1 MDNEILRLDTTHLSR
16 IGDGGFKYLANHRR
30 RPPIAILQPD
40 QGLFRFL
47 AADQV
52 HDKASLARGDP
63 RIAMACFE
71 KDFSF

>member
-1 MDNEILRLDTTHLSR
+1 MDNEILGLDTTHLSR

-30 RPPIAILQPD
+30 RPPITILQPH

-52 HDKASLARGDP
+52 HDKASLSRGDP
-63 RIAMACFE
+63 RVAMACFE